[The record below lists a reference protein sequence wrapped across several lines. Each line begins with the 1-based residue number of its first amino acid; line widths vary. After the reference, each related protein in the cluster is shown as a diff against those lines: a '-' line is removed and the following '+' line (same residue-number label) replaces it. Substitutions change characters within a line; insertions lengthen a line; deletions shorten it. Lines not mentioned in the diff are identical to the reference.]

1 MIYHLLHVST
11 YPEKF
16 LRFLVKNKTSFNLE
30 EHHFIIE
37 TNNYQLFGNEIL
49 SQIHYSLTKKGW
61 GIYWALRNVG
71 KRDKIIVHY
80 LGNPRHL
87 LLLSLFP
94 RLARQM
100 VWSVWGGDAYFPK
113 MIKESWKY
121 GCYEIMRKRVIPQI
135 PWITCVVKG
144 DYEFIMNNY
153 DTRASYLYSVYPSDV
168 NDEVFNR
175 LCESCPEAS
184 GNVVLI
190 GNSADPSNNHEQV
203 LIALAAYK
211 EKIAEILVPLMYG
224 GSKDYVSSIIEQGER
239 LFGEK
244 FTPLTHFLPSEDY
257 ARILCQAK
265 VLVLNHYRQQGL
277 GNAFVVLALK
287 RKVFI
292 RSDITSYDY
301 FRKIGIRIHDTIRL
315 LQGVENL
322 FDFDVEEGASNS
334 KILRE
339 EVSEENLVKL
349 WNQVFAINLWSA
361 GIKRAG

>member
-16 LRFLVKNKTSFNLE
+16 LRFLVKNSTYFNLE

-37 TNNYQLFGNEIL
+37 TNDKQIFWTEIL
-49 SQIHYSLTKKGW
+49 SRIHYSLTRKGW
-61 GIYWALRNVG
+61 GIYWALRRVG
-71 KRDKIIVHY
+71 KKDKIIVHY

-87 LLLSLFP
+87 LLFSLVP

-100 VWSVWGGDAYFPK
+100 VWSVWGGDAYFSQI
-113 MIKESWKY
+113 IKESWKY
-121 GCYEIMRKRVIPQI
+121 RFYEVMRKRVIPLI

-168 NDEVFNR
+168 NDEAFAR

-203 LIALAAYK
+203 LSALVAYK
-211 EKIAEILVPLMYG
+211 EQIAKILVPLMYG
-224 GSKDYVSSIIEQGER
+224 GTKDYVSRVIAQGQR

-244 FTPLTHFLPSEDY
+244 FTPLTHFLPSDDY
-257 ARILCQAK
+257 ARILCKAK
-265 VLVLNHYRQQGL
+265 VLVLNHSRQQGL

-287 RKVFI
+287 RKVYL

-301 FRKIGIRIHDTIRL
+301 FGKLGIKIHDTLRL
-315 LQGVENL
+315 LQGEENL
-322 FDFDVEEGASNS
+322 FDFDKAEGALNS
-334 KILRE
+334 KILLG
-339 EVSEENLVKL
+339 EVSEKNLVRL
-349 WNQVFAINLWSA
+349 WSQVFAVNL
-361 GIKRAG
+361 